1 MTTWVLL
8 RGLMRDKR
16 HWNGFDQRLRQRGCT
31 VFTPDLP
38 GNGLLSHQKS
48 PLSIEKYAQAV
59 WQQLDENLQGQ
70 PFYLLGLSM
79 GGMLAMEMAQQRPW
93 QVKHVFVLNSSAAN
107 LSPWYHRF
115 NLLNVL
121 LAFVKRCRGV
131 QLHPIESTIVRLTS
145 YRHRR
150 DTRLIEH
157 WSEYRKKISP
167 AFPNAYRQLYA
178 AFRYQCPAS
187 LLIPVSIL
195 CGDRDA
201 LVNMQ
206 SSKALAQHFKVE
218 LMVLAYC
225 GHDITI
231 DAPAK
236 LVHYLFDIISLNQ
249 DKADLQLAD
258 CADLL
263 DEEIAYHEAKLI
275 QAIPRYSS
283 ALPAESE

>member
-1 MTTWVLL
+1 M
-8 RGLMRDKR
+8 
-16 HWNGFDQRLRQRGCT
+16 
-31 VFTPDLP
+31 
-38 GNGLLSHQKS
+38 
-48 PLSIEKYAQAV
+48 
-59 WQQLDENLQGQ
+59 
-70 PFYLLGLSM
+70 
-79 GGMLAMEMAQQRPW
+79 
-93 QVKHVFVLNSSAAN
+93 
-107 LSPWYHRF
+107 
-115 NLLNVL
+115 
-121 LAFVKRCRGV
+121 
-131 QLHPIESTIVRLTS
+131 RLTS

-157 WSEYRKKISP
+157 WSEYRKETSP
-167 AFPNAYRQLYA
+167 AFSNACRQLYA
-178 AFRYQCPAS
+178 AFRYQCPTS
-187 LLIPVSIL
+187 LAIPVSIL

-236 LVHYLFDIISLNQ
+236 LVHYLFDILSSNHGKEELQ
-249 DKADLQLAD
+249 LVDCADLL
-258 CADLL
+258 DLL

>member
-38 GNGLLSHQKS
+38 GNGLLNHQKS
-48 PLSIEKYAQAV
+48 PLSIAKYAQAV
-59 WQQLDENLQGQ
+59 WQQLDETLKGQ

-93 QVKHVFVLNSSAAN
+93 QVTHVFVLNSSAAN

-115 NLLNVL
+115 NLFNVFA
-121 LAFVKRCRGV
+121 AFVKRCRGH

-150 DTRLIEH
+150 DTTLIAR
-157 WSEYRKKISP
+157 WSEYRKQTSP
-167 AFPNAYRQLYA
+167 AFFNACRQLYA
-178 AFRYQCPAS
+178 AFRYRCPAS
-187 LLIPVSIL
+187 LAIPVSIL

-201 LVNMQ
+201 LVTLQ
-206 SSKALAQHFKVE
+206 SSKALAAHFKVE
-218 LMVLAYC
+218 LIVLAYC

-236 LVHYLFDIISLNQ
+236 LVHYLSDILSLNR

-275 QAIPRYSS
+275 QAIPQYLS